1 MKLNDF
7 VAHFPALKPE
17 LCSYLITVFED
28 SLLKQL
34 RHDNEVQQF
43 TEVNLNQ
50 QSPELARELVQV
62 VKSAVSSYTDHIVP
76 AGERFFPVKF
86 GLEEMRIKRY
96 DKGDRFNQHVD
107 VGNLDSSKRFL
118 AFLFYLN
125 DDFRGGETVFKTP
138 DTFTVRPHKGN
149 VVVFPPTW
157 QYPHA
162 GMPVREGTKYIM
174 STYLNYV

>member
-7 VAHFPALKPE
+7 VAHFPALKPNICNE
-17 LCSYLITVFED
+17 LIQVF
-28 SLLKQL
+28 
-34 RHDNEVQQF
+34 DNSTPQVRRENSVQRF
-43 TEVNLNQ
+43 TEVNLNEVY
-50 QSPELARELVQV
+50 PELARDLIHT
-62 VKSAVSSYTDHIVP
+62 VSNAAENYMDRVVP
-76 AGERFFPVKF
+76 AGERYFPVKY

-96 DKGDRFNQHVD
+96 DKGDCFNQHVD
-107 VGNLDSSKRFL
+107 VGNLSSSKRFL

-125 DDFRGGETVFKTP
+125 EDYEGGATVFKTP
-138 DTFTVRPHKGN
+138 DNFTVRPCTGN

-162 GMPVREGTKYIM
+162 GMPVKGGTKYIM